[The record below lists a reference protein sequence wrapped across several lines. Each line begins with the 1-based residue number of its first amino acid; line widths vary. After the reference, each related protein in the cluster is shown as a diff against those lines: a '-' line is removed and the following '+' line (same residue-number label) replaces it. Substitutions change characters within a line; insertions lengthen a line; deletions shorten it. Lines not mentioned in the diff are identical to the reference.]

1 MKKLLLI
8 FFILG
13 NCAVASEMKFIGQ
26 GTLKVL
32 FFEVYDIRL
41 LADSKAF
48 SWKNKFQLEFEY
60 KREVK
65 KESVIE
71 SSIKEMRRQSNIL
84 DKDIN
89 QWQEYLEISIKPVQ
103 EGSQAT
109 VSWNPNGQITF
120 HYQSSEP
127 TTIEDENFARAFLNI
142 WLGEET
148 SQPKLRNLLLNKNFN
163 S

>member
-13 NCAVASEMKFIGQ
+13 NGAVASEMKLIGQ

-41 LADSKAF
+41 LADSKPF

-71 SSIKEMRRQSNIL
+71 SSVKEIRRQSNVL

-89 QWQEYLEISIKPVQ
+89 QWQEYLEQSIHPVQ

-148 SQPKLRNLLLNKNFN
+148 SQPKLRNQLLGDQR
-163 S
+163 

>member
-13 NCAVASEMKFIGQ
+13 NCAVASEMKLIGQ

-41 LADSKAF
+41 LADSKPF

-65 KESVIE
+65 KETVIE
-71 SSIKEMRRQSNIL
+71 SSIKEMHRQSSVL

-89 QWQEYLEISIKPVQ
+89 KWQEYLEISIKPVR

-148 SQPKLRNLLLNKNFN
+148 SQPKLRNQLLGDQR
-163 S
+163 

>member
-1 MKKLLLI
+1 MKL
-8 FFILG
+8 
-13 NCAVASEMKFIGQ
+13 IGQ
-26 GTLKVL
+26 GSLKVL

-41 LADSKAF
+41 LADSKPF

-65 KESVIE
+65 KETVIE
-71 SSIKEMRRQSNIL
+71 SSIKEMRRQSSFL

-89 QWQEYLEISIKPVQ
+89 KWQEYLEISIKPVQ

-109 VSWNPNGQITF
+109 VTWNPNGQITF

-148 SQPKLRNLLLNKNFN
+148 SQPKLRNQLLGDQR
-163 S
+163 

>member
-1 MKKLLLI
+1 MKL
-8 FFILG
+8 
-13 NCAVASEMKFIGQ
+13 IGQ

-32 FFEVYDIRL
+32 FFEVYNVRL
-41 LADSKAF
+41 LTDSKAF

-65 KESVIE
+65 KQSVIE

-148 SQPKLRNLLLNKNFN
+148 SQPKLRSQLL
-163 S
+163 SQR

>member
-13 NCAVASEMKFIGQ
+13 NCGVASEMKLIGQ

-32 FFEVYDIRL
+32 FFEVYDVRL
-41 LADSKAF
+41 LADSKPF
-48 SWKNKFQLEFEY
+48 SWKNKFQLEFTY
-60 KREVK
+60 KREVNK
-65 KESVIE
+65 QSVIE

-89 QWQEYLEISIKPVQ
+89 QWQDYLEQSILPVQ

-148 SQPKLRNLLLNKNFN
+148 SQPKLRNQLLGEQG
-163 S
+163 

>member
-8 FFILG
+8 FFIFG
-13 NCAVASEMKFIGQ
+13 NCAVASEMKLIGQ

-32 FFEVYDIRL
+32 FFEVYDVRL

-60 KREVK
+60 KREVNK
-65 KESVIE
+65 QSVIE
-71 SSIKEMRRQSNIL
+71 SSVKEIRRQSNVL

-89 QWQEYLEISIKPVQ
+89 QWQEYLEQSIHPVQ

-109 VSWNPNGQITF
+109 VSWNPSGQITF

-148 SQPKLRNLLLNKNFN
+148 SQPKLRNQLLGEQG
-163 S
+163 

>member
-1 MKKLLLI
+1 MKKLLIIL
-8 FFILG
+8 FFVG
-13 NCAVASEMKFIGQ
+13 NCAVASEMKLIGQ
-26 GTLKVL
+26 GTLNVL
-32 FFEVYDIRL
+32 FFEVYDVRL
-41 LADSKAF
+41 LADSKPF
-48 SWKNKFQLEFEY
+48 SWKNKFQLEFTY

-103 EGSQAT
+103 EGCQAT

-148 SQPKLRNLLLNKNFN
+148 SQPKLRSQLL
-163 S
+163 SQR

>member
-13 NCAVASEMKFIGQ
+13 NGAVASEMKLIGQ

-32 FFEVYDIRL
+32 FFEVYDVRL

-65 KESVIE
+65 KETVIE
-71 SSIKEMRRQSNIL
+71 SSIKEMRRQSSVL

-89 QWQEYLEISIKPVQ
+89 KWQEYLEISIKPVQ

-148 SQPKLRNLLLNKNFN
+148 SQPKLRSQLFGQR
-163 S
+163 

>member
-8 FFILG
+8 LIFVG
-13 NCAVASEMKFIGQ
+13 NSTVASEMKLIGQ

-32 FFEVYDIRL
+32 FFEVYDVRL

-60 KREVK
+60 KREVNK
-65 KESVIE
+65 QSVIE
-71 SSIKEMRRQSNIL
+71 SSVKEMRRQSNVL

-89 QWQEYLEISIKPVQ
+89 IWQEHLEQSIHPVQ

-109 VSWNPNGQITF
+109 VSWNPSGQITF

-148 SQPKLRNLLLNKNFN
+148 SQPKLRSQLLGQR
-163 S
+163 

>member
-1 MKKLLLI
+1 
-8 FFILG
+8 
-13 NCAVASEMKFIGQ
+13 VASEMKLIGQ

-41 LADSKAF
+41 LADSKPF

-65 KESVIE
+65 KETVIE
-71 SSIKEMRRQSNIL
+71 SSIKEMRRQSSFL

-89 QWQEYLEISIKPVQ
+89 KWQEYLEISIKPVQ

-109 VSWNPNGQITF
+109 VTWNPNGQITF

-148 SQPKLRNLLLNKNFN
+148 SQPKLRNQLLGDQR
-163 S
+163 

>member
-1 MKKLLLI
+1 MKKLLAILLL
-8 FFILG
+8 FFHVS
-13 NCAVASEMKFIGQ
+13 VASEMKLIGQ

-41 LADSKAF
+41 LSDSNPF
-48 SWKNKFQLEFEY
+48 SWENNFQLEFKY

-71 SSIKEMRRQSNIL
+71 SSVKEIRRQSNVL

-89 QWQEYLEISIKPVQ
+89 RWQEYLEQSIHPVQ

-148 SQPKLRNLLLNKNFN
+148 SQPKLRNQLLGEQG
-163 S
+163 

>member
-8 FFILG
+8 LFILG
-13 NCAVASEMKFIGQ
+13 NCAVASEMKLIGQ

-41 LADSKAF
+41 LADSKPF

-65 KESVIE
+65 KETVIE
-71 SSIKEMRRQSNIL
+71 SSIKEMRRQSSFL

-89 QWQEYLEISIKPVQ
+89 KWQEYLEISIKPVQ

-109 VSWNPNGQITF
+109 IEWNPRGTITF
-120 HYQSSEP
+120 QNEGAKSV
-127 TTIEDENFARAFLNI
+127 TIKDESFARSYINI

-148 SQPKLRNLLLNKNFN
+148 SQPNLRNQLLNKN
-163 S
+163 

>member
-8 FFILG
+8 LIFVG
-13 NCAVASEMKFIGQ
+13 NYTVASEMKLIGQ

-32 FFEVYDIRL
+32 FFEVYDVRL

-71 SSIKEMRRQSNIL
+71 SSVKEIRRQSNVL

-89 QWQEYLEISIKPVQ
+89 RWQEYLEQSIHPVQ

-148 SQPKLRNLLLNKNFN
+148 SQPKLRNQLLGEQG
-163 S
+163 

>member
-8 FFILG
+8 LIFVG
-13 NCAVASEMKFIGQ
+13 NCAVASEMKLIGQ

-32 FFEVYDIRL
+32 FFEVYNVRL
-41 LADSKAF
+41 LTDSKAF

-65 KESVIE
+65 KQSVIE

-148 SQPKLRNLLLNKNFN
+148 SQPKLRSQLL
-163 S
+163 SQR

>member
-1 MKKLLLI
+1 MKL
-8 FFILG
+8 
-13 NCAVASEMKFIGQ
+13 IGQ

-41 LADSKAF
+41 LADSKPF

-65 KESVIE
+65 KETVIE
-71 SSIKEMRRQSNIL
+71 SSIKEMRRQSSFL

-89 QWQEYLEISIKPVQ
+89 KWQEYLEISIKPVQ

-109 VSWNPNGQITF
+109 VTWNPNGQITF

-148 SQPKLRNLLLNKNFN
+148 SQPKLRNQLLGDQR
-163 S
+163 

>member
-8 FFILG
+8 LFFVG
-13 NCAVASEMKFIGQ
+13 NYTVASEMKLIGQ

-32 FFEVYDIRL
+32 FFEVYDVRL
-41 LADSKAF
+41 LADSKPF

-65 KESVIE
+65 KQSVIE

-148 SQPKLRNLLLNKNFN
+148 SQPKLRSQLL
-163 S
+163 SQR

>member
-1 MKKLLLI
+1 
-8 FFILG
+8 
-13 NCAVASEMKFIGQ
+13 
-26 GTLKVL
+26 
-32 FFEVYDIRL
+32 
-41 LADSKAF
+41 
-48 SWKNKFQLEFEY
+48 
-60 KREVK
+60 
-65 KESVIE
+65 
-71 SSIKEMRRQSNIL
+71 MRRQSSFL

-89 QWQEYLEISIKPVQ
+89 KWQEYLEISIKPVQ

-148 SQPKLRNLLLNKNFN
+148 SQPKLRNQLLGDQR
-163 S
+163 

>member
-1 MKKLLLI
+1 MKNLLLI
-8 FFILG
+8 LFILG
-13 NCAVASEMKFIGQ
+13 NGAVASEMKLIGQ

-41 LADSKAF
+41 LADSKPF

-65 KESVIE
+65 KETVIE
-71 SSIKEMRRQSNIL
+71 SSIKEMRRQSSFL

-89 QWQEYLEISIKPVQ
+89 KWQEYLEISIKPVQ

-109 VSWNPNGQITF
+109 VTWNPNGQITF

-148 SQPKLRNLLLNKNFN
+148 SQPKLRNQLLGDQR
-163 S
+163 

>member
-13 NCAVASEMKFIGQ
+13 NCAVASEMKLIGQ

-32 FFEVYDIRL
+32 FFEVYNVRL
-41 LADSKAF
+41 LTDSKTF

-65 KESVIE
+65 KQSVIE

-148 SQPKLRNLLLNKNFN
+148 SQPKLRSQLL
-163 S
+163 SQR

>member
-13 NCAVASEMKFIGQ
+13 NGAVASEMKLIGQ
-26 GTLKVL
+26 GKLKVL

-41 LADSKAF
+41 LADSKPF

-65 KESVIE
+65 KETVIE
-71 SSIKEMRRQSNIL
+71 SSIKEMHRQSSVL

-89 QWQEYLEISIKPVQ
+89 KWQEYLEISIKPVQ

-109 VSWNPNGQITF
+109 VSWNPNGQIIF

-148 SQPKLRNLLLNKNFN
+148 SQPKLRNQLLGDQR
-163 S
+163 

>member
-13 NCAVASEMKFIGQ
+13 NCAVASEMKLIGQ

-32 FFEVYDIRL
+32 FFEVYNVRL
-41 LADSKAF
+41 LTDSKAF

-65 KESVIE
+65 KQSVIE

-84 DKDIN
+84 DKDMN

-120 HYQSSEP
+120 YYPNSKP

-148 SQPKLRNLLLNKNFN
+148 SQPKLRSQLL
-163 S
+163 SQR

>member
-26 GTLKVL
+26 GALKVL

-41 LADSKAF
+41 LADSKPF

-65 KESVIE
+65 KETVIE
-71 SSIKEMRRQSNIL
+71 SSIKEMHRQSSVL

-89 QWQEYLEISIKPVQ
+89 KWQEYLEISIKSVQ

-109 VSWNPNGQITF
+109 VTWNPSGQITF
-120 HYQSSEP
+120 HYQNSNP

-142 WLGEET
+142 WLGDET
-148 SQPKLRNLLLNKNFN
+148 SQPKLRSQLLSQK
-163 S
+163 

>member
-1 MKKLLLI
+1 MKL
-8 FFILG
+8 
-13 NCAVASEMKFIGQ
+13 IGQ

-32 FFEVYDIRL
+32 FFEVYDVRL
-41 LADSKAF
+41 LADSKPF

-65 KESVIE
+65 KQSVIE

-148 SQPKLRNLLLNKNFN
+148 SQPKLRSQLL
-163 S
+163 SQR

>member
-8 FFILG
+8 LIFVG
-13 NCAVASEMKFIGQ
+13 NYTVASEMKLIGQ

-32 FFEVYDIRL
+32 FFEVYDVRL
-41 LADSKAF
+41 LADSKPF

-60 KREVK
+60 KREVNK
-65 KESVIE
+65 QSVIE
-71 SSIKEMRRQSNIL
+71 SSVKEMRRQSNIL

-148 SQPKLRNLLLNKNFN
+148 SQPKLRSQLL
-163 S
+163 SQR

>member
-13 NCAVASEMKFIGQ
+13 NCAVASEMKLIGQ

-32 FFEVYDIRL
+32 FFEVYNVRL

-148 SQPKLRNLLLNKNFN
+148 SQPKLRSQLLGQR
-163 S
+163 

>member
-13 NCAVASEMKFIGQ
+13 NCALASEMKLIGQ

-41 LADSKAF
+41 LADSKPF

-65 KESVIE
+65 KETVIE
-71 SSIKEMRRQSNIL
+71 SSIKEMRRQSSFF

-89 QWQEYLEISIKPVQ
+89 KWQEYLEISIKPVQ

-109 VSWNPNGQITF
+109 VTWNPSGQITF
-120 HYQSSEP
+120 HYQNSKP

-142 WLGEET
+142 WLGDET
-148 SQPKLRNLLLNKNFN
+148 SQPKLRNQLLGDLG
-163 S
+163 

>member
-13 NCAVASEMKFIGQ
+13 NCAVASEMKLIGQ

-32 FFEVYDIRL
+32 FFEVYSVRL
-41 LADSKAF
+41 LTDSKAF

-65 KESVIE
+65 KQSVIE

-148 SQPKLRNLLLNKNFN
+148 SQPKLRSQLL
-163 S
+163 SQR

>member
-13 NCAVASEMKFIGQ
+13 NGAVASEMKLIGQ

-41 LADSKAF
+41 LADSKPF

-65 KESVIE
+65 KETVIE
-71 SSIKEMRRQSNIL
+71 SSIKEMHRQSSVL

-89 QWQEYLEISIKPVQ
+89 KWQEYLEISIKPVQ

-109 VSWNPNGQITF
+109 VTWNPNGQITF

-148 SQPKLRNLLLNKNFN
+148 SQPKLRNQLLGDQR
-163 S
+163 

>member
-8 FFILG
+8 LIFVG
-13 NCAVASEMKFIGQ
+13 NYTVASEMKLIGQ

-32 FFEVYDIRL
+32 FFEVYDVRL
-41 LADSKAF
+41 LADSKPF

-60 KREVK
+60 KREVNK
-65 KESVIE
+65 QSVIE
-71 SSIKEMRRQSNIL
+71 SSVKEMRRQSNIL

-89 QWQEYLEISIKPVQ
+89 IWQEYLEQSIHPVQ

-148 SQPKLRNLLLNKNFN
+148 SQPKLRSQLL
-163 S
+163 SQR

>member
-13 NCAVASEMKFIGQ
+13 NGAVASEMKLIGQ

-41 LADSKAF
+41 LADSKPF

-65 KESVIE
+65 KETVIE
-71 SSIKEMRRQSNIL
+71 SSIKEMRRQSSFL

-89 QWQEYLEISIKPVQ
+89 KWQEYLEISIKPVQ

-109 VSWNPNGQITF
+109 VTWNPNGQITF

-148 SQPKLRNLLLNKNFN
+148 SQPKLRNQLLGDQR
-163 S
+163 

>member
-8 FFILG
+8 LIFVG
-13 NCAVASEMKFIGQ
+13 NYTVASEMKLIGQ

-32 FFEVYDIRL
+32 FFEVYNVRL

-71 SSIKEMRRQSNIL
+71 SSIKEMRRQSNVL

-148 SQPKLRNLLLNKNFN
+148 FQPKLRSQLLGQR
-163 S
+163 

>member
-8 FFILG
+8 LIFVG
-13 NCAVASEMKFIGQ
+13 NYTVASEMKLIGQ

-32 FFEVYDIRL
+32 FFEVYDVRL

-71 SSIKEMRRQSNIL
+71 SSVKEIRRQSNVL

-89 QWQEYLEISIKPVQ
+89 RWQEYLEQSIHPVQ